1 MDNETLMALI
11 PLLGT
16 MIGTGGGILISSRL
30 TQYRILQLEKKM
42 DKHNNF
48 IERITR
54 LEGTSLNTCQAVGE
68 IKSALKQLRE
78 RS

>member
-1 MDNETLMALI
+1 MMALI

-48 IERITR
+48 IERIFKI
-54 LEGTSLNTCQAVGE
+54 EE
-68 IKSALKQLRE
+68 IISNVREDIRDLKE
-78 RS
+78 R

>member
-1 MDNETLMALI
+1 MDNETMMALI

-42 DKHNNF
+42 DKHNSV
-48 IERITR
+48 IERMYR
-54 LEGTSLNTCQAVGE
+54 VEE
-68 IKSALKQLRE
+68 IISGVKDDIRELKE
-78 RS
+78 R